1 MVEPWLVD
9 FHGHCFNYANS
20 IYRAASSRNI
30 DFKILTSDV
39 CIPEVRKSLKS
50 VSVFLPP
57 QRYLYRS
64 RWKTLLYMPLSFNR
78 YIYKGL
84 TSSALRF
91 LNPNWIVF
99 IGTAD
104 HNYLLGLYL
113 WIKRFNPKK
122 APAFVLTLRLGYFRV
137 GLNRWSPYVLWFILF
152 VRLIERLKNN
162 YRILLVTDSK
172 ILKTDFERFTK
183 LPIYVVPIPHNDI
196 TQLQV
201 NTLRN
206 NEKITLISLGPARVP
221 KGFHIL
227 AQAIQLLH
235 QQGEMRNLCF
245 NLHIFHE
252 AAVGKDIPEA
262 IRKLK
267 LLKLP
272 NIRFVEKHLG
282 ELEYY
287 QMLKDSDVS
296 LIPYSPD
303 MYHANTSGTFTESL
317 AAGKPVIVTEGTWMS
332 EQLKQY
338 GAGITCKYNDAKD
351 LARAI
356 MEMRDNYHTLA
367 EQAMAKRESWI
378 SYHNPARF
386 LSEIIDLVSTV
397 GKG

>member
-1 MVEPWLVD
+1 MVD

-20 IYRAASSRNI
+20 VCRAASSKNI
-30 DFKILTSDV
+30 DFKILTSDA
-39 CIPEVRKSLKS
+39 CIPEVKSAVKS
-50 VSVFLPP
+50 VSVFSPP

-64 RWKTLLYMPLSFNR
+64 RWKTLLYMPLTFNR

-84 TSSALRF
+84 TSSDLRF
-91 LNPNWIVF
+91 LDPNWIVF

-104 HNYLLGLYL
+104 HNYLLGLYM
-113 WIKRFNPKK
+113 WIKRFNPKN

-137 GLNRWSPYVLWFILF
+137 GLNRWSPYALWFMLF
-152 VRLIERLKNN
+152 IRLIEKLAKR

-172 ILKTDFERFTK
+172 RLKTDFKRFTQ
-183 LPIYVVPIPHNDI
+183 LPIHVIPIPHNDI
-196 TQLQV
+196 TQLQA
-201 NTLRN
+201 NTFKN
-206 NEKITLISLGPARVP
+206 NEKITMISLGPARVP
-221 KGFHIL
+221 KGFHTL

-235 QQGEMRNLCF
+235 QQGEMRNLSF

-252 AAVGKDIPEA
+252 AAVGKIIPEA
-262 IRKLK
+262 IKDLK

-272 NIRFVEKHLG
+272 NIHFVEQHLG

-303 MYHANTSGTFTESL
+303 MYYANTSGTFTESL

-338 GAGITCKYNDAKD
+338 GAGITCKYNDPKD

-356 MEMRDNYHTLA
+356 MEMRDNYHMLA
-367 EQAMAKRESWI
+367 EQAMAKRKSWI
-378 SYHNPARF
+378 SYHNPEMF
-386 LSEIIDLVSTV
+386 LSEIIGLVSAV